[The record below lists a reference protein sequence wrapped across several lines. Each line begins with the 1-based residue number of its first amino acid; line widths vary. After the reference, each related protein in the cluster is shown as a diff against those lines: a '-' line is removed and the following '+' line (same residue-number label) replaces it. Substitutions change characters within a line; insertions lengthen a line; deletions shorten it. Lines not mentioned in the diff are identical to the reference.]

1 MSTPSPGE
9 KAFAEKMRREFT
21 ANVSHEMKSPLQVIS
36 GYAELMANGL
46 VPPED
51 VQRFGQLI
59 YEESQAM
66 RALIDDVLTLSRL
79 DEMEVGEEAMTLVD
93 VSEVAQ
99 QVKKRLE
106 SSAER
111 AQVELELKVAPAL
124 IRGDAILVEQMIYNL
139 ISNGIRY
146 NRPGGKVVTEVSTET
161 PLVIIRVCDTGHGIP
176 ADKREKIFQRFYRL
190 EKSRSKETGG
200 TGLGLAIVKHAA
212 LYHGGSVLL
221 ESEEG
226 KGSCFTIELPA
237 AGI

>member
-1 MSTPSPGE
+1 MSTPSPEE

-79 DEMEVGEEAMTLVD
+79 DEMEIGEEVMTLVD
-93 VSEVAQ
+93 VAEVAV
-99 QVKKRLE
+99 QVQKRLE
-106 SSAER
+106 SSAEH
-111 AQVELELKVAPAL
+111 AQVNLELKVEPAL
-124 IRGDAILVEQMIYNL
+124 IRGDGILVEQMIYNL

-146 NRPGGKVVTEVSTET
+146 NHPGGKVVTEVTAET
-161 PLVIIRVCDTGHGIP
+161 PLVVIRVCDTGFGIP
-176 ADKREKIFQRFYRL
+176 VDKREKIFQRFYRL

-212 LYHGGSVLL
+212 LYHGGSVSL
-221 ESEEG
+221 ESEED
-226 KGSCFTIELPA
+226 KGSCFTVELPA